1 MTKSFRS
8 RLCILVAVSLLF
20 SQSSRAQNNAEAAAA
35 AVVGVAAIAAAA
47 IEAHQM
53 LEMLET
59 QALNYVI
66 ANHPEM
72 ESFRL
77 KVLDLEGKK
86 SSDIGAM
93 SVMTFRITK
102 LNKLTGEEIDR
113 SVLMMFTSNGW
124 MNPNGIDFRF
134 VSWKMF
140 NRWEWNDMFAAFVA
154 LNSPIEIDRNTF
166 SFPRSERLKKKN
178 YNPDDSLHYCIKD
191 DCYALLPNFK
201 LNLLNAEFGKKGM
214 QTLSA
219 SQYGET
225 YIETTLPF
233 YILQND
239 DYIVGDYSDEFSLFA
254 NEKSMGL
261 FLKNTNESLQLQRS
275 LVSTIH
281 AFINKRQRLDYW

>member
-93 SVMTFRITK
+93 SVMTFRITR